1 VPPKQDADGKQLPA
15 HEGWFYYESGRSL
28 ISNFLLQGEI
38 QGSAAGK
45 GAEQIAV
52 GSSNDNH
59 GLLTPPG
66 DKDESVEDQ
75 T

>member
-1 VPPKQDADGKQLPA
+1 MPPKQDADGRPLPA
-15 HEGWFYYESGRSL
+15 HEGWFYYETGRSL
-28 ISNFLLQGEI
+28 LSNFLRQGEP
-38 QGSAAGK
+38 QSTAAGK

-52 GSSNDNH
+52 GSSNDDH

-66 DKDESVEDQ
+66 GENESVEDQ